1 MTIFGLKK
9 KIYFFQQFSSL
20 TKSGIGLLPTLTL
33 LAERSSGRRLKAI
46 VRELKASAQSGLP
59 LATVF
64 EKHADYFGKFPVALM
79 KSGELIGHL
88 PENSQAIADYLED
101 IYKNI
106 NQLIVGL
113 AYPVFLLH
121 LFILISPAG
130 LIFTAGTNAYLHS
143 VAVNLGIVYGLFI
156 LLLFIRY
163 LVRKAFKHIYDCVKV
178 YVPVFGKL
186 FRNLSIYKFVRGF
199 NALYQAGLNGVQSW
213 TIAAALTDNAYL
225 EKRIL
230 RGTKALNEGKTVA
243 SAFQSARIFPAEIID
258 MVNVGEVSGNM
269 DAMLTKA
276 TGYLQEAS
284 NRTLQVIL
292 RIFPVLAY
300 LLIAGI
306 IAYNIIHGY
315 MKYLDN
321 VTAVLR

>member
-9 KIYFFQQFSSL
+9 KIHFFQQFASL

-46 VRELKASAQSGLP
+46 VEELKSCAQSGLP
-59 LATVF
+59 LTIVF
-64 EKHADYFGKFPVALM
+64 EKHTAYFDKFPVALM

-88 PENSQAIADYLED
+88 PENAQTIADYLED
-101 IYKNI
+101 IRKNI

-121 LFILISPAG
+121 LFILISPVG
-130 LIFTAGTNAYLHS
+130 LMFTVGISAYLIS
-143 VAVNLGIVYGLFI
+143 VAIYLAIVYAQVALLF
-156 LLLFIRY
+156 FIRY
-163 LVRKAFKHIYDCVKV
+163 LLKTIVKNAYDRTKIYI
-178 YVPVFGKL
+178 PVFGKL
-186 FRNLSIYKFVRGF
+186 LRNLSIYKFVRGF

-213 TIAAALTDNAYL
+213 TIAAALTDNVFL
-225 EKRIL
+225 EKLIL
-230 RGTKALNEGKTVA
+230 RGTKALEEGKTVA
-243 SAFQSARIFPAEIID
+243 VAFEQARIFPEEIIA
-258 MVNVGEVSGNM
+258 MVNIGETSGNM
-269 DAMLTKA
+269 DGMLTKA
-276 TGYLQEAS
+276 GDYLKEA
-284 NRTLQVIL
+284 NDRTLQVLL
-292 RIFPVLAY
+292 RILPVLAY

-321 VTAVLR
+321 VTGMLK